1 MFALVRARRLRFASS
16 VVINGRSKGVAR
28 ASALPLP
35 SACSIFLLRRRRSL
49 WIALAPANRSIA
61 MVFLFPR
68 QASPPKLPA
77 ARAQFVPNTHLVFL
91 HSRHRSSSFS
101 SRCAIPR
108 VLLGASSSSFCP
120 ASPPAF
126 ESAARLSSRPIR
138 RCCGFFLRF
147 VLRPVCSCSL
157 RGCFFLLF
165 DLVVYLPILFPSVCI
180 YSVCVFDSIAFRD
193 PALSTASSS
202 LLPPPHPPP
211 RIFRLRAIK
220 SSKTESKEGRQQAN
234 GHPTLGH
241 SVGRALRAWA
251 VISAGLVPRRHHS
264 LLRPQE

>member
-1 MFALVRARRLRFASS
+1 MVGLKAWPAQARSHCRVLARFSCCDAAVACGLPWRQQIGQLQWSSSSRVKPPLRSFP
-16 VVINGRSKGVAR
+16 
-28 ASALPLP
+28 PL
-35 SACSIFLLRRRRSL
+35 ARSL
-49 WIALAPANRSIA
+49 SPTHT
-61 MVFLFPR
+61 LF
-68 QASPPKLPA
+68 
-77 ARAQFVPNTHLVFL
+77 FL
-91 HSRHRSSSFS
+91 HSRYRSSSFS

-165 DLVVYLPILFPSVCI
+165 DLVVYLPILFPSVWI
-180 YSVCVFDSIAFRD
+180 YSVCVFDSISFRD

-220 SSKTESKEGRQQAN
+220 SSRTESKEGRQQAN

-241 SVGRALRAWA
+241 SVGRALCAWA